1 LKTRRA
7 LVRIIRARFTVE
19 EEMDNEGTK
28 SEETGN
34 CKRKEREMLKA

>member
-1 LKTRRA
+1 M
-7 LVRIIRARFTVE
+7 RIIRARFTIVLE

-34 CKRKEREMLKA
+34 CKREEREMLKA